1 MTDKEFILHINQLP
15 IEQLLTPETWV
26 LTLEPERDNKKGE
39 RQVLMQMRAEQ
50 LGAVD
55 KWADFE
61 RDMGLATA
69 QNGVFEY
76 FEYFE
81 GLPQYPEFDPF
92 TPPDTS
98 KLPTFPVD
106 SLPAVLREYAKTA
119 AESIQVPVDMTAI
132 TALASCSLCVQ
143 GKYMINPKPGF
154 YEPLNLYAV
163 IVAAPSDRKSPVVR
177 EVLKP
182 IHQYTQEENQ
192 RRGPDIRDYQRKKAV
207 LTKSISLLTDR
218 AARGPGK
225 GRSVSL
231 DDVLAKQKELDELV
245 EVKPLRLVA
254 DDVTP
259 EALTKLLAQNDGRM
273 AIVST
278 EGGVFSIM
286 SGMYSGN
293 QANIDPFLKAYSG
306 DFIQVDRVGRESET
320 ITHPALTMLLMIQ
333 PQVLSEIMKNKEF
346 GGRGLLARF
355 LYSIPRSLV
364 GSRSYNTPD
373 IDSKAAG
380 DYTQLVKSLL
390 EIDGGNK
397 PSRIRLTDGAHRV
410 AEGFYYEIEKRI
422 KGDLEDIEAWAGK
435 CHGTTMRIAGVMH
448 CCIHGERAA
457 IELVSEETMLAAVNI
472 AFYFI
477 DHARAAFQMM
487 GATESQREQDA
498 KYIWKRLL
506 STGKTEI
513 SKSDLHQLCR
523 FRGGFETAVDMGEG
537 LEELTERGYIRIDK
551 VYPQNTQNTQK
562 PTRRGRPT
570 EKITINPLALEYE
583 EAKRWD
589 RHPKGG

>member
-254 DDVTP
+254 DD
-259 EALTKLLAQNDGRM
+259 
-273 AIVST
+273 
-278 EGGVFSIM
+278 
-286 SGMYSGN
+286 
-293 QANIDPFLKAYSG
+293 
-306 DFIQVDRVGRESET
+306 
-320 ITHPALTMLLMIQ
+320 
-333 PQVLSEIMKNKEF
+333 
-346 GGRGLLARF
+346 
-355 LYSIPRSLV
+355 
-364 GSRSYNTPD
+364 
-373 IDSKAAG
+373 SK
-380 DYTQLVKSLL
+380 
-390 EIDGGNK
+390 
-397 PSRIRLTDGAHRV
+397 H
-410 AEGFYYEIEKRI
+410 
-422 KGDLEDIEAWAGK
+422 
-435 CHGTTMRIAGVMH
+435 
-448 CCIHGERAA
+448 
-457 IELVSEETMLAAVNI
+457 
-472 AFYFI
+472 
-477 DHARAAFQMM
+477 
-487 GATESQREQDA
+487 
-498 KYIWKRLL
+498 
-506 STGKTEI
+506 
-513 SKSDLHQLCR
+513 
-523 FRGGFETAVDMGEG
+523 
-537 LEELTERGYIRIDK
+537 
-551 VYPQNTQNTQK
+551 
-562 PTRRGRPT
+562 RGRRVQH
-570 EKITINPLALEYE
+570 NVWYVFGQSGQYRPLF
-583 EAKRWD
+583 
-589 RHPKGG
+589 KGLQRRLYPGG